1 MTPKRFSYRRVRPE
15 FTFIGP
21 EISLVSVEGVE
32 VQMGKWRFDGG
43 WGNNEYL
50 MRHIPTQTRFL
61 VDTGAET
68 LRENMT
74 ARLVEVRDDYPM
86 PDSEQIISLGRA
98 AIAWVCE
105 ELPDSRATP
114 RSGAKHRG
122 TRADWQETDPLT
134 DFELKPCPWCGG
146 PAYIGP
152 VPFGDDG
159 FVVGC
164 SHGAAAGPD
173 QCAMCPQSLP
183 FISAEAAAAAWN
195 TRKV

>member
-1 MTPKRFSYRRVRPE
+1 MTPKRFSYRRRRPE

-32 VQMGKWRFDGG
+32 VDFHKWHFDGG

-68 LRENMT
+68 LREVMT

-98 AIAWVCE
+98 AIGYVYE

-114 RSGAKHRG
+114 RRRNLYSDAISNFAENEDCSPVDAVAVNPRCIEIARWFKK
-122 TRADWQETDPLT
+122 TAEQVAADINRHYIDTYRP
-134 DFELKPCPWCGG
+134 
-146 PAYIGP
+146 PARR
-152 VPFGDDG
+152 
-159 FVVGC
+159 
-164 SHGAAAGPD
+164 
-173 QCAMCPQSLP
+173 
-183 FISAEAAAAAWN
+183 E
-195 TRKV
+195 

>member
-21 EISLVSVEGVE
+21 EISLVSVKGVDP
-32 VQMGKWRFDGG
+32 QMGKWHFDGG

-61 VDTGAET
+61 VDTGGET

-114 RSGAKHRG
+114 RTCRI
-122 TRADWQETDPLT
+122 DPMRSP
-134 DFELKPCPWCGG
+134 K
-146 PAYIGP
+146 AARH
-152 VPFGDDG
+152 VP
-159 FVVGC
+159 
-164 SHGAAAGPD
+164 
-173 QCAMCPQSLP
+173 
-183 FISAEAAAAAWN
+183 
-195 TRKV
+195 R

>member
-1 MTPKRFSYRRVRPE
+1 MTRKRFRYRRVRPE

-21 EISLVSVEGVE
+21 EISVVSIEE
-32 VQMGKWRFDGG
+32 VDVHMGKWHFDGG

-68 LRENMT
+68 LREVMT

-98 AIAWVCE
+98 AIAWVYE

-114 RSGAKHRG
+114 RRRNLYSDAISNFAENEDCSPVDAVAVNPRCIEIARWFKK
-122 TRADWQETDPLT
+122 TAEQVAADINRHYIDTYRP
-134 DFELKPCPWCGG
+134 
-146 PAYIGP
+146 PARR
-152 VPFGDDG
+152 
-159 FVVGC
+159 
-164 SHGAAAGPD
+164 
-173 QCAMCPQSLP
+173 
-183 FISAEAAAAAWN
+183 E
-195 TRKV
+195 

>member
-1 MTPKRFSYRRVRPE
+1 
-15 FTFIGP
+15 
-21 EISLVSVEGVE
+21 
-32 VQMGKWRFDGG
+32 MGKWHFDGG
-43 WGNNEYL
+43 WGNDEYL

-114 RSGAKHRG
+114 RRLNWA
-122 TRADWQETDPLT
+122 
-134 DFELKPCPWCGG
+134 ELL
-146 PAYIGP
+146 
-152 VPFGDDG
+152 
-159 FVVGC
+159 
-164 SHGAAAGPD
+164 SN
-173 QCAMCPQSLP
+173 S
-183 FISAEAAAAAWN
+183 
-195 TRKV
+195 